1 MVKTQDTR
9 WPAQI
14 VLAGVAAIFTGLVAS
29 RALLSAG
36 IITVALGACLH
47 PGFRRHGRSLF
58 RMPMVIAFAAL
69 FLIPLISGLWSSDL
83 AEWWQRCQVKLPLLV
98 LPLAIPAWASLGE
111 RQRLWMEWIFVGVMA
126 AGSAW
131 SCWHYVQ
138 DMPAIHQGYLRAK
151 LIRTPFEDDHIRF
164 SWAVVIAILLLYRS
178 ITREIKPENGIRLAL
193 VIFFVIYLHI
203 LSAKTGLL
211 ALYLAALIVF
221 LFRLAQARS
230 KIWLLGLLLLMAV
243 IPFIAYKTLPTFRN
257 RLQYVL
263 YDYGLYSSGNFVQ
276 GQPDGARVLA
286 LKAGKAIVLQHPV
299 AGLGFGDVWAA
310 TQQWYDIH
318 YPNIQ
323 GQDRL
328 YPGGEW
334 MMYGCGAGL
343 GAMLVFIGAMITP
356 FFYRPLRNDGSWW
369 ALNACAA
376 LVMLYE
382 VNLESQIGV
391 LLFSFFPLWWMS
403 RTETLTCRP

>member
-14 VLAGVAAIFTGLVAS
+14 VLAGVAAIFTGLAAS

-36 IITVALGACLH
+36 IMAVALGACLH
-47 PGFRRHGRSLF
+47 PGFRRQGRLLL
-58 RMPMVIAFAAL
+58 RMPVPLAFAAL
-69 FLIPLISGLWSSDL
+69 FLVPLISGFWSSNL

-98 LPLAIPAWASLGE
+98 LPLAIPVWASLGS
-111 RQRLWMEWIFVGVMA
+111 RQRAGLEWIFVGVMA
-126 AGSAW
+126 AGCGW

-138 DMPAIHQGYLRAK
+138 DMQAIHQGYLRAK

-164 SWAVVIAILLLYRS
+164 SWAVVIAVLLLLRSLTAGTRPEKGLRLAILL
-178 ITREIKPENGIRLAL
+178 
-193 VIFFVIYLHI
+193 FFIIYLHI

-211 ALYLAALIVF
+211 ALYLAALIIL
-221 LFRLAQARS
+221 LFRLAQARK
-230 KIWLLGLLLLMAV
+230 KIWLLGIMLLMAA
-243 IPFIAYKTLPTFRN
+243 IPFIAYTTLPTFRN

-286 LKAGKAIVLQHPV
+286 LKAGKAILTQHPV
-299 AGLGFGDVWAA
+299 AGLGFGDVWGA
-310 TQQWYDIH
+310 TQQWYDVH
-318 YPNIQ
+318 YPDIR
-323 GQDRL
+323 GPDRL

-343 GAMLVFIGAMITP
+343 GAMVIFIGAMLTP
-356 FFYRPLRNDGSWW
+356 FFYRALRKDGSWW
-369 ALNACAA
+369 ALNACAVM
-376 LVMLYE
+376 VMLYE

-403 RTETLTCRP
+403 QTETLTCKP